1 MTKKNGPASML
12 LAGPFF
18 LFSVNSVAFRL
29 SSGKESFF
37 RLSRYFEQQGDHCS
51 DDRKDEKEQIKVIQP
66 DLIDDGAGHHLE
78 EDGADVPGKHGD
90 DCRSRSNQFPV
101 QQGGDHL
108 EVQHD
113 KGAGSEKLGQ
123 DGR

>member
-1 MTKKNGPASML
+1 MDSRAVFAIKI
-12 LAGPFF
+12 
-18 LFSVNSVAFRL
+18 
-29 SSGKESFF
+29 SSRKESFF
-37 RLSRYFEQQGDHCS
+37 RLSRYFEQQGDHRS

-66 DLIDDGAGHHLE
+66 DLIDDGAGHQLE

-90 DCRSRSNQFPV
+90 DRRSRSDQFPV

-113 KGAGSEKLGQ
+113 EGSGSEKLGQ
-123 DGR
+123 DGRYRKHQKVISKGN